1 MKAKVG
7 GWLKNA
13 VKHLLPL
20 LLLETLIQIFGGKI
34 FSPTKWTSLP
44 MILAH
49 CLKCQGWNKKIN
61 SVFTDFK

>member
-20 LLLETLIQIFGGKI
+20 LLLETLIQIFGGNFFFPHKADKPPHD
-34 FSPTKWTSLP
+34 FSTLLES
-44 MILAH
+44 
-49 CLKCQGWNKKIN
+49 
-61 SVFTDFK
+61 